1 MSRQFEC
8 VRGLHRLTGK
18 PLFVAMKLHLLL
30 LALIAGQA
38 AAQAPLPGSVASV
51 QFKLT
56 LSFSRPGTVLRDP
69 DTGRPLPARDE
80 FGAPLGGPAYSNEW
94 LILTNRGGEPYSDE
108 YHEEYVSKIGTRKYG
123 NREFLSD
130 LIQAGLLPQYGNA
143 PYLAGWSIVQ
153 ATPTFNDEFPYT
165 GESRFYAVHHTQG
178 DIVDLNGVLFRGY
191 PDTYSSGY
199 AANVNYHYVERYLYA
214 TDTTA
219 VTETDQS
226 NWKSTRIYYI
236 DFSGEPFDESDY
248 FVGFA
253 RMEGVFSSSERL
265 TSLGGGLNRVPVYAV
280 GATKLTGISGQGP
293 VYDEENDTRA
303 VIEGSISTAAGR
315 VQADVG
321 YFPGMVDD

>member
-1 MSRQFEC
+1 MSRGLEC
-8 VRGLHRLTGK
+8 ARGLHRLTGK

-30 LALIAGQA
+30 FALIAGQA

-56 LSFSRPGTVLRDP
+56 LSFSRPGTVLKDP
-69 DTGRPLPARDE
+69 DTGRPLPAKDE
-80 FGAPLGGPAYSNEW
+80 FGAPLGGPAYYNDW
-94 LILTNRGGEPYSDE
+94 LILKNRGDVPVSDE

-123 NREFLSD
+123 NKEFLSD
-130 LIQAGLLPQYGNA
+130 LIQAGILPQYGNA

-165 GESRFYAVHHTQG
+165 GESRFYAVHKTQG

-199 AANVNYHYVERYLYA
+199 AANVNYHYIERYQYA
-214 TDTTA
+214 TDTTT
-219 VTETDQS
+219 VTETDLS

-236 DFSGEPFDESDY
+236 DFSGEPFDEFDF
-248 FVGFA
+248 FVGYA

-265 TSLGGGLNRVPVYAV
+265 TSLGGALNRVPVYAV

-321 YFPGMVDD
+321 YFPGIADD